1 MEWLYSLFLEHSA
14 LQAVVVLSLISAIGL
29 GLGRVHFWGVSLGV
43 TFVFFAGIL
52 AGHLG
57 LSVDPQML
65 KVSDWSFSFI
75 LSVCKSVPVSLA
87 LSAKEG

>member
-1 MEWLYSLFLEHSA
+1 M
-14 LQAVVVLSLISAIGL
+14 VLSLISAIGL
-29 GLGRVHFWGVSLGV
+29 GLGRVHFLGS
-43 TFVFFAGIL
+43 FPGSHFLFFFAGIL

-65 KVSDWSFSFI
+65 NYAESFGLVIFVY